1 MANWVQCS
9 DRNIS
14 WHCCN
19 AGYTQVVWCFL
30 ILSQV
35 FLVFFPMDTIRWLR
49 HAGQWAAQDRDRG
62 EMSWRCLH
70 HVLPVESLA
79 SLGCCIC
86 APCTIRSLS
95 RSLSQQDSTR
105 QTNQQNNAS
114 ISTRF
119 DSAPDSSFNQA
130 MRCEEMYRSNSETL
144 WQSASQFEQTACC
157 HGNYEKCRDAVRECF
172 APLAL
177 GRYQLSIVH
186 VGKWNWSFCHV
197 HAQTFFQ
204 NWFEQILTCMIV
216 FSIITYLSSRYMV
229 MHVTQSNFW
238 TRMFPDVLWASGVQC
253 HRPWWFGR
261 HRRRC
266 NSAQIRAGK
275 DHQRETIIGRIT
287 LTTWGMRDKLKIHAG
302 ARLQFQPL

>member
-19 AGYTQVVWCFL
+19 AGYMQVVWCFL
-30 ILSQV
+30 VLSQV
-35 FLVFFPMDTIRWLR
+35 FLVFFPMDKIRWFR

-62 EMSWRCLH
+62 E
-70 HVLPVESLA
+70 
-79 SLGCCIC
+79 
-86 APCTIRSLS
+86 IRSLS

-105 QTNQQNNAS
+105 QTKQQNNAS

-130 MRCEEMYRSNSETL
+130 MRCEEMYRSNSKTL

-177 GRYQLSIVH
+177 GRYELSIVH

-229 MHVTQSNFW
+229 MIGHACHTVKLLNS
-238 TRMFPDVLWASGVQC
+238 DV
-253 HRPWWFGR
+253 PWRSLSF
-261 HRRRC
+261 RC
-266 NSAQIRAGK
+266 A
-275 DHQRETIIGRIT
+275 
-287 LTTWGMRDKLKIHAG
+287 M
-302 ARLQFQPL
+302 P